1 MNKWWNSS
9 RPSALVSS
17 VILLGAC
24 AAPLSEEHLEDSSSS
39 SDALVDVPQS
49 SVERQAIGNCW
60 IYAHASWIE
69 SMHLTAE
76 GEEID
81 LSQSYWTYWHWF
93 EQITGQLTSSE
104 KEISTG
110 GNWSTANNLVRR
122 YGLMHEAAFVTADTS
137 NEMSARQASA
147 LRTINASLASG
158 ALAAQ
163 SARRDRALV
172 RAELDAAWEL
182 SADMVSTLDQV
193 FGPAVERRLDRTG
206 TRRAVLAG
214 TPVLDPRE
222 LAVAYVELTA
232 DARVEPVHAT
242 LTQAMSEWGYADYA
256 RGDRETLVR
265 TQRALHARQPVIM
278 TWDVDFNAMEKNPG
292 ELVGSFNLDTL
303 ARAGG
308 PGSQGGHMVVIEDY
322 EVDTSEFG
330 RLHAGETLDPAL
342 AEDAAKLAAALED
355 DSRVRFFRV
364 KNSWGTAR
372 PDRGSAPGFP
382 GYHDLYMDYLDGPIA
397 WCPDRKSSEDDCSG
411 ESTPLS
417 YLILPPGF

>member
-1 MNKWWNSS
+1 MKKWWKSAQ
-9 RPSALVSS
+9 PCALVSS
-17 VILLGAC
+17 VVLLGAC
-24 AAPLSEEHLEDSSSS
+24 AAPLDTEGLEDSSSS
-39 SDALVDVPQS
+39 SDALVDVPHS

-93 EQITGQLTSSE
+93 EQITGQLASSDR
-104 KEISTG
+104 EISTG

-122 YGLMHEAAFVTADTS
+122 YGLVREAAFVTADTL
-137 NEMSARQASA
+137 NEMSARQDSA
-147 LRTINASLASG
+147 LRRINASLASG
-158 ALAAQ
+158 ALSTQ

-182 SADMVSTLDQV
+182 PRDVAGLLDQV

-214 TPVLDPRE
+214 TPLLDPRE
-222 LAVAYVELTA
+222 FAVSYVELTG
-232 DARVEPVHAT
+232 DDRVEPVRAT
-242 LTQAMSEWGYADYA
+242 LTQAMNEWGYADYS
-256 RGDRETLVR
+256 RGDRETLLR
-265 TQRALHARQPVIM
+265 TQRALHERQPVIM
-278 TWDVDFNAMEKNPG
+278 TWDVDFNAMESNPG
-292 ELVGSFNLDTL
+292 ELVGSFNLSTL
-303 ARAGG
+303 ERAGA
-308 PGSQGGHMVVIEDY
+308 PGRQGGHMVVIEDY
-322 EVDTSEFG
+322 EVDTTEFG
-330 RLHAGETLDPAL
+330 RLRAGETLDPAL
-342 AEDAAKLAAALED
+342 PEDAAKLAAALEE
-355 DSRVRFFRV
+355 DSQVRFFRV

-397 WCPDRKSSEDDCSG
+397 WCPERTDPQDDCSG